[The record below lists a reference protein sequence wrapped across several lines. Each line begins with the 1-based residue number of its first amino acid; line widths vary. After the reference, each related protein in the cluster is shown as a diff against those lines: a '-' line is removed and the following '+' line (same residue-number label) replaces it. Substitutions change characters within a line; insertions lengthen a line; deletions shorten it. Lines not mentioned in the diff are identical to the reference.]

1 MNKILQFFSKPVNT
15 IQVYYELMRDII
27 INKQSFEN
35 AAKKVKLK
43 PSYAKKIYYQ
53 YSNLIKKNINP
64 FFPTNNTGPKKPRT
78 DENIINQIIEL
89 RKKGNSITDI
99 QSILNSK
106 NIKISL
112 FCINEL
118 LRREGFDRLSRRT
131 RINKQKSE
139 IPAKCEA
146 PKCQKIDLKSDD
158 SFHTTKGGGLLCL
171 LPLLEQIEINKC
183 IEEADYPSTEQISNV
198 EYIRSFLALKL
209 IGNKRYGQDD
219 FWTFDRGLGLF
230 SYLNVLPKNSSLASY
245 SIKTKRH
252 MNIKFMRLVNQKIAK
267 YFDKVTDINLDFVA
281 IPHWG
286 DLSVL
291 EKNWKGSKNK
301 SLKSVLA
308 VLAQNPDNGLLLY
321 GDAEIKHSNQNNAV
335 IEFVDFWNEDHK
347 KDKLKCLI
355 FDSKFTTYE
364 NLNKLDKDGIKFI
377 TLRRRSK
384 NILAMIDN
392 TAECDWVKITLK
404 NVQRKYRNLKIF
416 ESKIKLTNYIGEVR
430 QILVT
435 DNGREKPALI
445 ITNDFETSIEKIIL
459 KYARRWLVEKGI
471 QEQLEC
477 FHLNKL
483 SSSIVVKVDFD
494 LTLSIIANNI
504 CRLFASYL
512 SGYEKCQAM
521 TLFNQFLDNFA
532 KVNIDSKKKEIQVS
546 LLKKRHL
553 PILLDSEFIQSNLKI
568 KNLNGFKI
576 NFSIQNSS

>member
-1 MNKILQFFSKPVNT
+1 MNRILNFFSKPVNT
-15 IQVYYELMRDII
+15 FQVYYELMRDII
-27 INKQSFEN
+27 VNKLSFDK
-35 AAKKVKLK
+35 AAEKANLK
-43 PSYAKKIYYQ
+43 PSYAKKIYYKF
-53 YSNLIKKNINP
+53 SKLINKNINP
-64 FFPTNNTGPKKPRT
+64 FFPTNITGPKKPRT
-78 DENIINQIIEL
+78 SENIINQIVEL

-99 QSILNSK
+99 RSILNSK

-131 RINKQKSE
+131 RIDKQKSE
-139 IPAKCEA
+139 IPAKCEV
-146 PKCQKIDLKSDD
+146 PKCQKIDIDKDD
-158 SFHTTKGGGLLCL
+158 SFYTTKGGGLLCL

-183 IEEADYPSTEQISNV
+183 IEDANYPSTKQISNI

-209 IGNKRYGQDD
+209 IGNKRYGQDA

-230 SYLNVLPKNSSLASY
+230 SYLNNLPKNSSLASY
-245 SIKTKRH
+245 SIKTKRQ
-252 MNIKFMRLVNQKIAK
+252 MNKKFMSLVNQNIAK
-267 YFDKVTDINLDFVA
+267 YFDEVTDINLDFAA

-301 SLKSVLA
+301 SLKSILA
-308 VLAQNPDNGLLLY
+308 LLAQNPDNGLLLY
-321 GDAEIKHSNQNNAV
+321 GDAEIKHSNQNDA
-335 IEFVDFWNEDHK
+335 ILEFVDFWNENHK

-384 NILAMIDN
+384 NILTIIDN
-392 TAECDWVKITLK
+392 TAECDWIKITIK
-404 NVQRKYRNLKIF
+404 NVKRKYRNLKIF
-416 ESKIKLTNYIGEVR
+416 ESKIKLTNYKGEVR

-435 DNGREKPALI
+435 DNGREKPARI
-445 ITNDFETSIEKIIL
+445 ITNDFDTSIEKIIL

-483 SSSIVVKVDFD
+483 SSSIVIKVDLD

-512 SGYEKCQAM
+512 PGYEKCQAM
-521 TLFNQFLDNFA
+521 TLFNQFLDNSA
-532 KVNIDSKKKEIQVS
+532 KVNIDSAKKEIQVC

-553 PILLDSEFIQSNLKI
+553 PLLLDSEFIQSNLKI
-568 KNLNGFKI
+568 KDLNNFAI
-576 NFSIQNSS
+576 NYSIQNSS